1 MKHLLLCFIAALLL
15 MPSPLMAD
23 NAKKKIK
30 TLDITMDM
38 PTADMD
44 LYAGEELALKSA
56 QTAYGDLFKSGVIS
70 LSSISWDGE
79 FGENSDEIPTFKAGF
94 PYIATIMLMIDP
106 NSDYQTDYK
115 TINGDLVLSSD
126 NFKVTINGKA
136 TRLSKNCAPYFP
148 IVTLSFTVPGGKP
161 GPQNKEIPFLEYNE
175 YKSEFRSTLP
185 YVSRKEANELNPAL
199 HSFDVLV
206 MDRHFKFK
214 ELIYD
219 KSFTT
224 SSGHSYGMH
233 NALFINKIIIDI
245 SNRADNNNTSEFTD
259 LLGSM
264 FSEIVN
270 LKEVWLSSKVD
281 ILKYIR
287 DLHKATVGPLLPTER
302 QYESQSSK
310 LYTAKG
316 TLFIPEQAAK
326 AVLSMLATD
335 PTEPTY
341 TIRTYSGDVYAA
353 QKAGVSATKVL
364 TCAKHTFGGGPG
376 GDYISV
382 HDMHEDIASDQA
394 YIGVNTA
401 GGHVYW
407 KSCIYCGI
415 PHNYHIHHLT
425 PADQKEMGFDGS
437 FAEYKQGMLETLRTI
452 EEQSLLQTS
461 LMSDEMF
468 ILPLKSEANMSVW
481 AQDGVNRALC
491 DNLIDDN
498 VLGTDYTK
506 PVTRDQLRSIMTRL
520 VKEMTGKDATAAAIG
535 LTDATLP
542 QSGVV
547 TRQELAAYVHRTL
560 MYIERNS
567 DLAYSEYEP
576 KLSKYADNAQVKEWA
591 KEPMGF
597 CDALE
602 LIDPKTA
609 TTLAP
614 NETCSIEQALVTAE
628 RATMAHR
635 TGWYMAAYID
645 EFIDFKSPAGLRNLY
660 TIHSSFGSCDQIWTG
675 RIRNGMY
682 DKLPSTEP
690 FTGSRCYIDAG
701 VMHPIRAKMGR
712 DYHKKV
718 KE

>member
-353 QKAGVSATKVL
+353 QKAVVSATKVL

-560 MYIERNS
+560 MYLERNS

>member
-1 MKHLLLCFIAALLL
+1 M
-15 MPSPLMAD
+15 
-23 NAKKKIK
+23 
-30 TLDITMDM
+30 
-38 PTADMD
+38 
-44 LYAGEELALKSA
+44 Y
-56 QTAYGDLFKSGVIS
+56 
-70 LSSISWDGE
+70 
-79 FGENSDEIPTFKAGF
+79 
-94 PYIATIMLMIDP
+94 
-106 NSDYQTDYK
+106 
-115 TINGDLVLSSD
+115 
-126 NFKVTINGKA
+126 
-136 TRLSKNCAPYFP
+136 
-148 IVTLSFTVPGGKP
+148 
-161 GPQNKEIPFLEYNE
+161 
-175 YKSEFRSTLP
+175 
-185 YVSRKEANELNPAL
+185 
-199 HSFDVLV
+199 
-206 MDRHFKFK
+206 
-214 ELIYD
+214 
-219 KSFTT
+219 
-224 SSGHSYGMH
+224 
-233 NALFINKIIIDI
+233 
-245 SNRADNNNTSEFTD
+245 
-259 LLGSM
+259 
-264 FSEIVN
+264 
-270 LKEVWLSSKVD
+270 
-281 ILKYIR
+281 
-287 DLHKATVGPLLPTER
+287 
-302 QYESQSSK
+302 
-310 LYTAKG
+310 
-316 TLFIPEQAAK
+316 
-326 AVLSMLATD
+326 
-335 PTEPTY
+335 
-341 TIRTYSGDVYAA
+341 
-353 QKAGVSATKVL
+353 
-364 TCAKHTFGGGPG
+364 
-376 GDYISV
+376 
-382 HDMHEDIASDQA
+382 EDIASDQA
-394 YIGVNTA
+394 YIGVNAA

-415 PHNYHIHHLT
+415 PHNYHMHHLT
-425 PADQKEMGFDGS
+425 PADQKMMGFDGS
-437 FAEYKQGMLETLRTI
+437 FAEYKQGMLETLKTI

-506 PVTRDQLRSIMTRL
+506 PVTRDQLRSIMIRL

-535 LTDATLP
+535 LTDTTLP
-542 QSGVV
+542 QSGIV

-597 CDALE
+597 CDTFE

-645 EFIDFKSPAGLRNLY
+645 EVYNFKSSAGLRNLY
-660 TIHSSFGSCDQIWTG
+660 TIHSSFGSCDQIWTD

-712 DYHKKV
+712 DYHKKD
-718 KE
+718 K

>member
-542 QSGVV
+542 QSGIV

>member
-1 MKHLLLCFIAALLL
+1 M
-15 MPSPLMAD
+15 
-23 NAKKKIK
+23 
-30 TLDITMDM
+30 
-38 PTADMD
+38 
-44 LYAGEELALKSA
+44 
-56 QTAYGDLFKSGVIS
+56 
-70 LSSISWDGE
+70 
-79 FGENSDEIPTFKAGF
+79 
-94 PYIATIMLMIDP
+94 
-106 NSDYQTDYK
+106 
-115 TINGDLVLSSD
+115 
-126 NFKVTINGKA
+126 
-136 TRLSKNCAPYFP
+136 
-148 IVTLSFTVPGGKP
+148 
-161 GPQNKEIPFLEYNE
+161 
-175 YKSEFRSTLP
+175 
-185 YVSRKEANELNPAL
+185 
-199 HSFDVLV
+199 
-206 MDRHFKFK
+206 
-214 ELIYD
+214 
-219 KSFTT
+219 
-224 SSGHSYGMH
+224 
-233 NALFINKIIIDI
+233 
-245 SNRADNNNTSEFTD
+245 
-259 LLGSM
+259 
-264 FSEIVN
+264 
-270 LKEVWLSSKVD
+270 
-281 ILKYIR
+281 
-287 DLHKATVGPLLPTER
+287 
-302 QYESQSSK
+302 
-310 LYTAKG
+310 
-316 TLFIPEQAAK
+316 
-326 AVLSMLATD
+326 
-335 PTEPTY
+335 
-341 TIRTYSGDVYAA
+341 
-353 QKAGVSATKVL
+353 
-364 TCAKHTFGGGPG
+364 
-376 GDYISV
+376 
-382 HDMHEDIASDQA
+382 
-394 YIGVNTA
+394 
-401 GGHVYW
+401 
-407 KSCIYCGI
+407 
-415 PHNYHIHHLT
+415 HHLT

>member
-44 LYAGEELALKSA
+44 LNAGEELALKSV

-70 LSSISWDGE
+70 LMSISWDGE

-94 PYIATIMLMIDP
+94 PYIATIQLLIDP
-106 NSDYQTDYK
+106 SSNYQTDYK
-115 TINGDLVLSSD
+115 TINGDFVLSPD

-136 TRLSKNCAPYFP
+136 TRLLKDCAPYVP

-185 YVSRKEANELNPAL
+185 YVSRKEADELNPAL

-206 MDRHFKFK
+206 MDRPYKFK
-214 ELIYD
+214 ELMYD

-224 SSGHSYGMH
+224 SSGHSYKKH
-233 NALFINKIIIDI
+233 NMLFISKIIIDI
-245 SNRADNNNTSEFTD
+245 SNRADNNNVSEFTD

-264 FSEIVN
+264 FSNIEN

-287 DLHKATVGPLLPTER
+287 DLHKATVDPVFPQYR
-302 QYESQSSK
+302 QYEDQSSK

-316 TLFIPEQAAK
+316 TLFIPEQAAN

-335 PTEPTY
+335 PTEPSY

-364 TCAKHTFGGGPG
+364 TCTKHTFGGGTG
-376 GDYISV
+376 AEYISV
-382 HDMHEDIASDQA
+382 HDMYEDIASDQA
-394 YIGVNTA
+394 YIGVNAA

-415 PHNYHIHHLT
+415 PHNYHMHHLT
-425 PADQKEMGFDGS
+425 PADQKMMGFDGS

-481 AQDGVNRALC
+481 TQDGVNRALC

-542 QSGVV
+542 QSGIV

-597 CDALE
+597 CDTFE

-645 EFIDFKSPAGLRNLY
+645 EVYNFKSSAGLRNLY
-660 TIHSSFGSCDQIWTG
+660 TIHSSFGSCDQIWTD

-712 DYHKKV
+712 DYHKKD
-718 KE
+718 K